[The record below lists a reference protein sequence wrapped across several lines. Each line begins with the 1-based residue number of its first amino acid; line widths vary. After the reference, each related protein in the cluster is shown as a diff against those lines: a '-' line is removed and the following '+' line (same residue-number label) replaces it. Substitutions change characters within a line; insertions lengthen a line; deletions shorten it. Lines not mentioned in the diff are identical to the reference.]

1 MLEHKIKMRN
11 ASLFHSTPSIGHD
24 FEDAGEVKSGPLW
37 LGHWKNVFFLTRDL
51 GPLS

>member
-24 FEDAGEVKSGPLW
+24 FEGAGEVKSGPLW
-37 LGHWKNVFFLTRDL
+37 LGHWENFFFSDKEISAL
-51 GPLS
+51 